1 MKSQSSRTGITE
13 VTKMDRN
20 TYYRTNA
27 GYIRKQTASSPTTA
41 EIIIR
46 LLSYFYKKLEKALL
60 SDGFAAG
67 FCGVAL
73 LLIVGIVGGIEF
85 GTLSLKSG
93 FIFSSVLLSTVCIIV
108 YKKNKE

>member
-1 MKSQSSRTGITE
+1 
-13 VTKMDRN
+13 MDRN
-20 TYYRTNA
+20 TYYRTNS
-27 GYIRKQTASSPTTA
+27 GYIRKQTSGSLSTA
-41 EIIIR
+41 EIVIR
-46 LLSYFYKKLEKALL
+46 LLSYLYKTLEKVLL

-73 LLIVGIVGGIEF
+73 LLIIGIVGGIEF

-93 FIFSSVLLSTVCIIV
+93 IIFSSVLLSTVGIIV